1 MKTVKMLV
9 ELTYDNDMMHEDD
22 ADGIAWFNDEVLGGE
37 VVAWSRARFHQ
48 GIGDP
53 MSDVEQYWEAIRKR
67 WPHPTP
73 SYQQLDPMEQMM
85 LVQSVN
91 ILLQILN
98 NHQR

>member
-1 MKTVKMLV
+1 
-9 ELTYDNDMMHEDD
+9 
-22 ADGIAWFNDEVLGGE
+22 
-37 VVAWSRARFHQ
+37 
-48 GIGDP
+48 

-98 NHQR
+98 SFMLSLKMLSITCTYMNN